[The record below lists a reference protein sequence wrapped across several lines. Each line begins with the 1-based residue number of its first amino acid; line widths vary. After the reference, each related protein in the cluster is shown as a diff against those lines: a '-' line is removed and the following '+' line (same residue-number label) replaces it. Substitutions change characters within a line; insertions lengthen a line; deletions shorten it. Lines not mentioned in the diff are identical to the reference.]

1 MVAQIKVMAG
11 LTYNRSFEPVVM
23 CGLGGIFVEVLNDQ
37 ASRVAPLRPK
47 DACAMI
53 REVRGFRTS

>member
-11 LTYNRSFEPVVM
+11 LTHNRSFGPVVM

-47 DACAMI
+47 DTCGMI
-53 REVRGFRTS
+53 CEVGGFRTS